1 MEIDITT
8 LIWTIISFLLFC
20 VILNKLL
27 YKPLV
32 GFMDKRDA
40 RIQEGL
46 KKEQDA
52 KDKLESAQG
61 RMDEKF
67 RQANDEAEAKVREAK
82 QKDRAAYDAQIM
94 EAHELISE
102 KIRQA
107 DLYVKAEEQKELDQ
121 VDVQLPELV
130 CSLAEKILGE
140 SIPVSENSDIVDNHA
155 VRS

>member
-40 RIQEGL
+40 R
-46 KKEQDA
+46 
-52 KDKLESAQG
+52 
-61 RMDEKF
+61 
-67 RQANDEAEAKVREAK
+67 
-82 QKDRAAYDAQIM
+82 
-94 EAHELISE
+94 
-102 KIRQA
+102 IRQA

-140 SIPVSENSDIVDNHA
+140 SIPVSENRDIVDNHA